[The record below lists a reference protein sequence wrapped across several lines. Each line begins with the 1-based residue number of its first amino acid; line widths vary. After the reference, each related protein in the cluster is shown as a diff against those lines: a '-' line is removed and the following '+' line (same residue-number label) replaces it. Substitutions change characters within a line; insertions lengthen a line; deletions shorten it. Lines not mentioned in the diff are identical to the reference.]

1 MLQASLVIPTAKL
14 DISHL
19 LQSSPSPPAPGTN
32 QAPSFSRSTSV
43 SSTRPLYPLVSSPS
57 ASTTSQASTATA
69 SAVSVGAQEPTG
81 RSAPPVQAP
90 ASAPLGS
97 SSKRPPP
104 IAPHPLATPAKKQ
117 SKWSQQENELIINLR
132 GTGMKWEDISRNLP
146 GRSAISCRL
155 HYQNYLERKC
165 EWDEEK
171 KNKLARLYD
180 RYVHFLSSLLQLR
193 EWAQL
198 SFNLA
203 LSMFHRSLY
212 FPVPFAHTSS
222 NL

>member
-1 MLQASLVIPTAKL
+1 MLQASLVLPTAKL

-19 LQSSPSPPAPGTN
+19 LQSSPSPPAVRTSQP
-32 QAPSFSRSTSV
+32 PSLPRSTSV
-43 SSTRPLYPLVSSPS
+43 STTRPLYPLVSSPS
-57 ASTTSQASTATA
+57 TSTTSQGSTATA
-69 SAVSVGAQEPTG
+69 PANPTIGTQESTAQGTPSTTLSSAT
-81 RSAPPVQAP
+81 AP
-90 ASAPLGS
+90 

-104 IAPHPLATPAKKQ
+104 LAPHPLATPAKKQ

-180 RYVHFLSSLLQLR
+180 RCVSLFLYTNFFWGAFRSS
-193 EWAQL
+193 
-198 SFNLA
+198 
-203 LSMFHRSLY
+203 
-212 FPVPFAHTSS
+212 
-222 NL
+222 